1 MFFQAFE
8 SLGRLV
14 VTISKI
20 LAKDVTKFGLVFLII
35 LCAFSSAL
43 ALLTTDSEE
52 GTWLDSMFIMFEI
65 SFGMGDFFG
74 DEMIDPFELFLA
86 KTLYVLYLTLSVA
99 LLFNLLIAIMTETT
113 EEVRQQAKEQWL
125 LQWAST
131 VLLLERRVP
140 KCLYKRTGNPGS
152 EFGFS
157 EQDVCE
163 QYFITF
169 THIQE
174 YREGRKVSNE
184 DMQAN
189 ISANDGLDGG
199 ASVNH
204 QPQSSGTL

>member
-1 MFFQAFE
+1 M
-8 SLGRLV
+8 G
-14 VTISKI
+14 
-20 LAKDVTKFGLVFLII
+20 
-35 LCAFSSAL
+35 
-43 ALLTTDSEE
+43 DSEE

-131 VLLLERRVP
+131 VLLIERRVP

-152 EFGFS
+152 KFGFT
-157 EQDVCE
+157 EKNMRN
-163 QYFITF
+163 QYFISF
-169 THIQE
+169 TQTKQFGDE
-174 YREGRKVSNE
+174 
-184 DMQAN
+184 
-189 ISANDGLDGG
+189 
-199 ASVNH
+199 
-204 QPQSSGTL
+204 